1 MRTHVWLLSAGCP
14 AAPQAAEALRRW
26 LLDPAV
32 LPLRFGW
39 LRALVAWWAV
49 WRQGPRQI
57 TDCQRAGGA
66 EAAMARAQEQAALL
80 QRVLGGRYAV
90 RPVLREGG
98 LKAEEAASA
107 VASGEQVVLI
117 PLGAQGGVGVAA
129 SLRQARASLSG
140 KKVSLA
146 EVGVYAEDEGLVEA
160 LAETLREALMR
171 LPKGAAYEVLF
182 CAAGQAARPG
192 DPYPVQ
198 VQATARAVAR
208 SARLRGATRV
218 GFLDPLGPLAGVGPR
233 AIEQVAGPGAL
244 VVVPIG
250 ASAEDLD
257 TLCAIDGSL
266 RQAALAAG
274 RAVVERAPA
283 LGARPT
289 YLRALAERVRQAERA
304 AGWRVPEDEVRA
316 ALRAGAT
323 A

>member
-14 AAPQAAEALRRW
+14 AGPQAVDALRRW
-26 LLDPAV
+26 LLDPVV

-39 LRALVAWWAV
+39 LRVLVAWWAV

-66 EAAMARAQEQAALL
+66 EAALARAQEQAALL
-80 QRVLGGRYAV
+80 QRVLGGRYV
-90 RPVLREGG
+90 VHPVLREGG
-98 LKAEEAASA
+98 PNAEEAASA
-107 VASGEQVVLI
+107 VASGEQVVLV
-117 PLGAQGGVGVAA
+117 PLGAQGGVGVEA
-129 SLRQARASLSG
+129 SLRRARAALGG
-140 KKVSLA
+140 KKVALV
-146 EVGVYAEDEGLVEA
+146 EVGVYADDEGLAEA

-171 LPKGAAYEVLF
+171 LPKGATYDVLF

-192 DPYPVQ
+192 DPYPAQ
-198 VQATARAVAR
+198 VAVTARAVAQA
-208 SARLRGATRV
+208 ARLRGPPRV
-218 GFLDPLGPLAGVGPR
+218 AFLDPLGPLAGVGPR
-233 AIEQVAGPGAL
+233 AEEQVAGRGAL
-244 VVVPIG
+244 VVVPVG
-250 ASAEDLD
+250 ASAEDID
-257 TLCAIDGSL
+257 TLCAIDGAL

-274 RAVVERAPA
+274 RPIVERAPA

-289 YLRALAERVRQAERA
+289 YLRALAERVRGAERL